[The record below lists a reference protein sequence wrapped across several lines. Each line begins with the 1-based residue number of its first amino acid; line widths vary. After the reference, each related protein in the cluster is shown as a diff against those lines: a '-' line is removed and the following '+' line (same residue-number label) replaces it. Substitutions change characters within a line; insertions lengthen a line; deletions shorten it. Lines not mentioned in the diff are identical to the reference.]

1 MPTSVALSHHFENF
15 VRAQVDSGRFNN
27 VSEVVRAGLRLLED
41 NEAQQNAKLKALREA
56 IAVGI
61 ASGTDLSEAEVFDE
75 LETTLQAMVEQT
87 E

>member
-75 LETTLQAMVEQT
+75 LETRLQAMVEQT